1 MPESSVKDLTVRL
14 AFEHGDTKSQIA
26 SIKNEIKLLDSGFQ
40 AAAMEAGG
48 FSSALDQT
56 RARGEMLKNQIALQ
70 EEAVRKYGVALQDV
84 QKRLEESVQ
93 VHQKQGQELEAARQK
108 HAALKTEIDSLKAA
122 MAAEKAANGDNTE
135 SYIEMSLHLDKLNK
149 EYSDTEKEITR
160 LSRAYAKSD
169 QAIARNDKAV
179 QSLTAAQNLAK
190 AAEGQL
196 RQELEATERRIKT
209 HADAWEKAEKKL
221 KQYAETAKSAGERQ
235 MQVGKQLTKVSA
247 GIVAAGVY
255 AGKTA
260 IDWESDFAGVRKTV
274 SGTEEQLQDLEQA
287 LLDMEVP
294 TDYSELAAIAA
305 YAGQL
310 GIATENVAGFTRTMA
325 DLAETTDL
333 TTDAAASNF
342 AQYANI
348 TKMPQENIG
357 RLGSVTVELGNNLA
371 TTESKIVDFATAIS
385 AAGSQAGMSDQEI
398 FGLAGGLTSL
408 GLEAQ
413 AGGTAFSKAI
423 IEMKVAAETGSDDL
437 KDFANVAGMSAE
449 EFKQA
454 FAEDAAGTF
463 IRFVQGLSSGSESAV
478 VMLDKMGITETRLRD
493 TLLRASNASELL
505 TKSVTM
511 ANAAWKENSALA
523 NEAAVRYQTTASRM
537 QMLQKSAQ
545 KTAMSFG
552 EMLLPY
558 LEKGLDAVGNL
569 IEQFNG
575 LSDAQKQT
583 VLQVAAYAAAAGP
596 ALTVMGKAN
605 TLLSTGMTKLAQF
618 ASAMAG
624 GAGGLQTLLSALGG
638 LLGPVGVVALA
649 AGAGVLAYK
658 LYDIASGAAAAREAM
673 QAMNA
678 TAKEWLET
686 QAQTIYDTGTTDPLT
701 RFGMSKEQFK
711 DAQAAGESWMSQL
724 VGVWTDGKAE
734 TDDIVQQFVDSWKSG
749 SDDVRKAIEAR
760 GGLMGDL
767 GIMDDK
773 AKAKMDADMQQLDAY
788 DKEVEALLKKR
799 QNGYLS
805 EEDQKRLNEVIKLR
819 ADLQIEYGGG
829 TQTAYDQVVEGMQA
843 EIDRMKAMGQEADA
857 TVYGDTLN
865 ALAEGRKAYNDSLT
879 DSYNAQHAQIMA
891 IEDEATRTEALAA
904 LNQQY
909 NEQRLAGEE
918 AYNAAVKEAGAE
930 AWKAGG
936 FEEQI
941 TQLNELA
948 KMLGS
953 GKFDLTDLSS
963 WTENVDE
970 GQITSMIALVEQ
982 LKDAGMSN
990 EELLDL
996 GINVEDLYS
1005 VIEAIRDMS
1014 GEIEGAE
1021 GLNDIFSNALP
1032 DEITRVLIGLDM
1044 TQAAED
1050 WQAFADGAT
1059 LTPTLETPTEEPTL
1073 DVIAAFVGYNPP
1085 EGEEVTLEA
1094 LAAFVG
1100 YNPPSGGVTLPGLV
1114 SFTGYQE
1121 DPSATKPEIKLN
1133 VRLNNLDETTIANWK
1148 AENGDKISVNPV
1160 RVGLEFDADWM
1171 KDIETLAQEGKIKLY
1186 DSDGIS
1192 IPVTPEA
1199 VHALTKNDLVLGVS
1213 EDGVY
1218 HIQVVPELGSQ
1229 ESLDLSEANINTSHD
1244 EVPWFL
1250 QWLAND
1256 LSFDTTEKMQA
1267 VKDAADEVVEL
1278 QDKINGLKQSGQT
1291 VDEFGTPVTA
1301 LESDLLQLGT
1311 ALDRSLGQLSDM
1323 DMDAMAQRA
1332 ATLMAALESDD
1343 LDPETA
1349 AQYAEELQSILDVI
1363 SAANADQ
1370 WGDMGNNVSA
1380 GIAKGMNAY
1389 GWSGDASTL
1398 ATSITDAI
1406 NGALGAHSPATRLIP
1421 TGSDVSEGIA
1431 HGMTTFSFAAA
1442 AAGVSSGITG
1452 AFAGLPARGRMI
1464 GYQFG
1469 QGLYNGLQS
1478 RMGAAVSLA
1487 QQTAAQITSAFQNA
1501 WQIHSPSRVAENLT
1515 AMFGRGLE
1523 KGMQGWPT
1531 VSERMLQDDLDQLYS
1546 GARRAREAVP
1556 ANNTYNNDYGFAI
1569 NVERMEV
1576 RDQADVEGLAA
1587 EINSIGQRKA
1597 RSRGLRK

>member
-40 AAAMEAGG
+40 AAAMQAGG
-48 FSSALDQT
+48 FSTSLDQT
-56 RARGEMLKNQIALQ
+56 RARGEMLKKQISLQ
-70 EEAVRKYGVALQDV
+70 EEAVRKYGIAMQDV
-84 QKRLEESVQ
+84 QKRLDESIQ
-93 VHQKQGQELEAARQK
+93 SHQRQGQELEAARQK

-135 SYIEMSLHLDKLNK
+135 SYIEMSLRLDELNK
-149 EYSDTEKEITR
+149 EYGDTEKEITR
-160 LSRAYAKSD
+160 LSRAYAQSD
-169 QAIARNDKAV
+169 QAIARNDKAL

-196 RQELEATERRIKT
+196 RQELTETERRVRSG
-209 HADAWEKAEKKL
+209 ADAWESSAKAL
-221 KQYAETAKSAGERQ
+221 RQYAETAKNAGTWQ
-235 MQVGKQLTKVSA
+235 TKLGKQLTKVSA
-247 GIVAAGVY
+247 GIVTAGVY
-255 AGKTA
+255 AGKAA

-274 SGTEEQLQDLEQA
+274 SGTEQQLQDLERA

-305 YAGQL
+305 NAGQL
-310 GIATENVAGFTRTMA
+310 GIATENVAEFTRTMA

-333 TTDAAASNF
+333 TADAAASSF

-385 AAGSQAGMSDQEI
+385 AAGSQAGMTDQQI
-398 FGLAGGLTSL
+398 FGLAGGLASL

-437 KDFANVAGMSAE
+437 KDFAKVAGMSAE

-454 FAEDAAGTF
+454 FAADAAGTF
-463 IRFVQGLSSGSESAV
+463 IKFVQGLSSGSESAV

-552 EMLLPY
+552 EMLLPF
-558 LEKGLDAVGNL
+558 LEKGMDAIDDL
-569 IEQFNG
+569 IEKFNG
-575 LSDAQKQT
+575 LTEAQKQS
-583 VLQVAAYAAAAGP
+583 VLQWAAYAVAAGP
-596 ALTVMGKAN
+596 AFTALGKAN
-605 TLLSTGMTKLAQF
+605 TLMSSGITKIAEF
-618 ASAMAG
+618 SAAMAK
-624 GAGGLQTLLSALGG
+624 GAGGISS
-638 LLGPVGVVALA
+638 LLGAISGLIGPAGWAVLV
-649 AGAGVLAYK
+649 AGAGLVAYK
-658 LYDIASGAAAAREAM
+658 LYDVASGAAAAREAM

-678 TAKEWLET
+678 TAKEWLEI
-686 QAQTIYDTGTTDPLT
+686 QAETIYDTGTSDPLG
-701 RFGMSKEQFK
+701 RFGMTKEQFK
-711 DAQAAGESWMSQL
+711 DAKASGESWMSQL

-734 TDDIVQQFVDSWKSG
+734 TDEIVQQFVDSWKSG

-767 GIMDDK
+767 GVMDDK
-773 AKAKMDADMQQLDAY
+773 AKAKMDADMKQLDSY
-788 DKEVEALLKKR
+788 DEEIETLLKKR
-799 QNGYLS
+799 QNGFLTES
-805 EEDQKRLNEVIKLR
+805 DQKRLNEVIQLR
-819 ADLQIEYGGG
+819 AELQIEYGGEA
-829 TQTAYDQVVEGMQA
+829 QTAYDQVVEGMQA
-843 EIDRMKAMGQEADA
+843 EIDRMHALGQDVDA

-879 DSYNAQHAQIMA
+879 ESYNAQHAQIMA
-891 IEDEATRTEALAA
+891 IEDEATRTAALAA

-918 AYNAAVKEAGAE
+918 AYNAAVKEAGVE
-930 AWKAGG
+930 AWQAGG

-941 TQLNELA
+941 TQLNKLA
-948 KMLGS
+948 TALNEG
-953 GKFDLTDLSS
+953 DLTKISGLTDDL
-963 WTENVDE
+963 DE
-970 GQITSMIALVEQ
+970 GKLTSMIALMEQ
-982 LKDAGMSN
+982 LRSSGLSD

-996 GINVEDLYS
+996 GINVDDIYS

-1021 GLNDIFSNALP
+1021 GLHDIFTNALP
-1032 DEITRVLIGLDM
+1032 DEITRVLVGLDM

-1050 WQAFADGAT
+1050 WQAFSDGAK
-1059 LTPTLETPTEEPTL
+1059 LTPTLDMGEEPPTL
-1073 DVIAAFVGYNPP
+1073 DAVAAFVGYNPP
-1085 EGEEVTLEA
+1085 EGQDVTLDA

-1100 YNPPSGGVTLPGLV
+1100 YTPPSGGVTLAGLV
-1114 SFTGYQE
+1114 EFTGYKV
-1121 DPSATKPEIKLN
+1121 DSTIKPEVKLN
-1133 VRLNNLDETTIANWK
+1133 VRLNNLDARTVAAWK
-1148 AENGDKISVNPV
+1148 SVNGSKLSVNPV

-1171 KDIETLAQEGKIKLY
+1171 KDIETLAQEGKIALY
-1186 DSDGIS
+1186 DKDGLT

-1199 VHALTKNDLVLGVS
+1199 VHQLSKNDLVLGMD

-1218 HIQVVPELGSQ
+1218 HIQVALDVNSPEAL
-1229 ESLDLSEANINTSHD
+1229 ELSEENVNTSHD
-1244 EVPWFL
+1244 QAPWFL
-1250 QWLAND
+1250 QFLSGD
-1256 LSFDTTEKMQA
+1256 LSFDTKEKVQS
-1267 VKDAADEVVEL
+1267 VKDAADEVVAL
-1278 QDKINGLKQSGQT
+1278 QEKINGLKQSGQV
-1291 VDEFGTPVTA
+1291 VDEFGTPITT
-1301 LESDLLQLGT
+1301 LESDLVQLGT
-1311 ALDRSLGQLSDM
+1311 ALDRSLGQLSEM
-1323 DMDAMAQRA
+1323 DLDAMAQRA
-1332 ATLMAALESDD
+1332 AVLMAALESDD

-1349 AQYAEELQSILDVI
+1349 AQYKNELQGILDVI
-1363 SAANADQ
+1363 DIANTDQ
-1370 WGDMGNNVSA
+1370 WGTMGINVA
-1380 GIAKGMNAY
+1380 EGIAKGMNSY

-1398 ATSITDAI
+1398 AASLTDAI

-1421 TGSDVSEGIA
+1421 TGSDVAEGIA
-1431 HGMTTFSFAAA
+1431 HGMTAFSFAAA

-1452 AFAGLPARGRMI
+1452 AFAGLPAQGRMI
-1464 GYQFG
+1464 GTQFG

-1478 RMGAAVSLA
+1478 RMSSAVALA
-1487 QQTAAQITSAFQNA
+1487 RQTAAQITSAFQNA

-1515 AMFGRGLE
+1515 DMFGRGLE

-1531 VSERMLQDDLDQLYS
+1531 VSEQLLQNDLDRLYS
-1546 GARRAREAVP
+1546 GARQARDTLP
-1556 ANNTYNNDYGFAI
+1556 TNNTYNND
-1569 NVERMEV
+1569 NSLQLTVERMEV
-1576 RDQADVEGLAA
+1576 RDETDIDNLAA
-1587 EINSIGQRKA
+1587 EINSISARKA
-1597 RSRGLRK
+1597 RSRGLRR